1 MSAAMKVAEPQLA
14 ALVPAFNEEQTIGD
28 VVRGAFSYGLA
39 PVVVVDDGSSDATR
53 ANAQR
58 AGATV
63 LSSPVNL
70 GVGGALRIGFR
81 YLARIGVPGAIQID
95 GDGQH
100 VGSSIPAM
108 RQALA
113 SGADLVIGSRFGA
126 AGGME
131 IGAVR
136 RGAQC
141 LLAGMLSNSLG
152 VPLHDVTS
160 GYRAFS
166 SRTIQLFGAHYPAEF
181 LSDTVEALLLARDAG
196 LTVVE
201 QQVEM
206 CERIAGV
213 ASQSSFM
220 LPFVYA
226 RLLLVLSLH
235 RFRPIEHVS

>member
-1 MSAAMKVAEPQLA
+1 MSAALAVAEPQIA
-14 ALVPAFNEEQTIGD
+14 ALVPAYNEEHTIGN
-28 VVRGAFSYGLA
+28 VVASAFSYGLS
-39 PVVVVDDGSSDATR
+39 PVVVVDDGSSDQTR
-53 ANAQR
+53 KNALN

-81 YLARIGVPGAIQID
+81 YLARAEVPGAIQMD

-100 VGSSIPAM
+100 LGSSIPAM
-108 RQALA
+108 RQALS
-113 SGADLVIGSRFGA
+113 SGADLVIGSRFA
-126 AGGME
+126 SPAGME
-131 IGAVR
+131 IGTVR
-136 RGAQC
+136 RGAQR
-141 LLAGMLSNSLG
+141 LLASMLSKSMG
-152 VPLHDVTS
+152 VQLHDVTS

-166 SRTIQLFGAHYPAEF
+166 QRTINLFGAHYPAEF

-206 CERIAGV
+206 CERVAGV
-213 ASQSSFM
+213 ASQSSIM

-226 RLLLVLSLH
+226 RLMLVLGLH
-235 RFRPIEHVS
+235 RFRPIEHRP